1 MKIAHTLIAA
11 ASLTWAAFAAAQ
23 CEGQGTESTTR
34 VSRNRR
40 EMLQTLDELKSRSA
54 RLPYSPPADAAEG
67 TTVNNRRLREL
78 YLPDLF
84 KPSDPSTRQ
93 PDQDPLLDYRFA
105 TQLFWI
111 VSRVNDCAYCL
122 GHQEGKLKK
131 VGVDEQGLL
140 ALDTDW
146 STFSEPQRVAFDFAR
161 RLTNSPQRIGQA
173 DIDALR
179 EHFTA
184 DQALLI
190 IYWISRY
197 NATNRWTDATG
208 IPQETYRDFSTQLG
222 DDALAR
228 QSQVASDAFPPR
240 SRIADFDTW
249 RQRLD
254 VVQRRTARLTPS
266 QASSAASTEAEVA
279 GKPDRDELRL
289 PHEQWLAAIPQAG
302 LAAVRAMQ
310 SAAREGALP
319 QSLKDQIAFVAAF
332 EDQAWYM
339 QAVTL
344 EKLASQ
350 GLTPGQAFELAAGN
364 RKGDVSPADQMALDF
379 AVRLTSQPIG
389 IGDADIAELAKHFS
403 PQQIAE
409 IIHTVGIAA
418 TLNRFTESIG
428 LGLKDS
434 LPLDAISASP
444 QTMDAMLTRDQPRP
458 TPVTRPEMKQM
469 LEQMKARAERIPLPP
484 PTESE
489 LADPDPRATS
499 YEGRLGTLYLPTS
512 SGVRSYL
519 NFSGYSPRRNQGLP
533 NRSIPEP
540 DPALALDYGFKTR
553 LFWIASRANNC
564 QYCLGHQESKLLA
577 VGMLEDQIAA
587 LDSDWSAFPPAEQ
600 AAFQLA
606 RRLTLE
612 PHLLTDADIDACRAH
627 YPDLE
632 ILEMVLSVSGNNAIN
647 RWKEGVGVPQS
658 TGGGNFGGATTEA
671 HSYLTATS
679 DHFKVTPSR
688 VINASP
694 GPNNGKF
701 IPTRLNRGSDREQVS
716 VIEQLARSTQRKPRL
731 PLASEAET
739 REVLGELAPQGS
751 LPGWMRL
758 LAQFPIAGKR
768 QVASLLASEQELDLS
783 PLLRAQM
790 AWVIARQNGAAYSL
804 AEAQWRLE
812 ELGQSPEQIT
822 VLDEIGEPV
831 GPASPGEKET
841 ALLLVAK
848 NLAAA
853 PVILTDAQV
862 AEAVRLAGP
871 RDVVQTVHYTAVRS
885 LFDRFTEAAGL
896 PADR

>member
-1 MKIAHTLIAA
+1 MKLTRTILAA
-11 ASLTWAAFAAAQ
+11 AGLTWAAFAVPQ
-23 CEGQGTESTTR
+23 CEGQGPDGTPR

-40 EMLQTLDELKSRSA
+40 EMLQTLDELKSRAA
-54 RLPYSPPADAAEG
+54 RLPYSPAADAAEG
-67 TTVNNRRLREL
+67 TAVNNRRLREL
-78 YLPDLF
+78 YLPALF
-84 KPSDPSTRQ
+84 KSSDASTRQ
-93 PDQDPLLDYRFA
+93 PDQDPVLDHRFA

-173 DIDALR
+173 DIDALC
-179 EHFTA
+179 EHYTA

-208 IPQETYRDFSTQLG
+208 IPQETYRDFSTQLS
-222 DDALAR
+222 DDALALP
-228 QSQVASDAFPPR
+228 SQVASDSFPPR
-240 SRIADFDTW
+240 SRIADFDAW
-249 RQRLD
+249 RERLD
-254 VVQRRTARLTPS
+254 AVRRRTARLTPS
-266 QASSAASTEAEVA
+266 QPSGTAPTQADVAA
-279 GKPDRDELRL
+279 KPDRDELRM

-302 LAAVRAMQ
+302 LPAVRAMRA
-310 SAAREGALP
+310 AARVGSLP
-319 QSLKDQIAFVAAF
+319 ESLKDQIAFVAAF

-344 EKLASQ
+344 EKLIAQ
-350 GLTPGQAFELAAGN
+350 GLTSRQAFELAAGN
-364 RKGDVSPADQMALDF
+364 RQGDVSAAENAALDF

-389 IGDADIAELAKHFS
+389 IGDADIAGLADHFS

-434 LPLDAISASP
+434 LSLAAVSSSP
-444 QTMDAMLTRDQPRP
+444 QTTDATLTRDQPRP

-484 PTESE
+484 LSESE
-489 LADPDPRATS
+489 SADADPRSTS
-499 YEGRLGTLYLPTS
+499 YEGRLGKLYLPDS

-519 NFSGYSPRRNQGLP
+519 NFGGYSPRRNQGAP
-533 NRSIPEP
+533 NRLIPEP

-577 VGMLEDQIAA
+577 VGMPEDQIAA
-587 LDSDWSAFPPAEQ
+587 LDSDWSSFPPAEQ
-600 AAFQLA
+600 AAFKLA

-612 PHLLTDADIDACRAH
+612 PHLLTDADIDECRKH
-627 YPDLE
+627 FKDLE

-658 TGGGNFGGATTEA
+658 TGGGNFGGTANEA

-679 DHFKVTPSR
+679 DLFKTAPSR
-688 VINASP
+688 VINESP
-694 GPNNGKF
+694 GSSVGKF
-701 IPTRLNRGSDREQVS
+701 VPTRVNRGSQADSLSVS
-716 VIEQLARSTQRKPRL
+716 EQLAHCADREPRL
-731 PLASEAET
+731 PLASEAVT
-739 REVLGELAPQGS
+739 REVLGELAPQGP
-751 LPGWMRL
+751 LPGWLRL
-758 LAQFPIAGKR
+758 LAQFPVAGKR
-768 QVASLLASEQELDLS
+768 QVTALLASEQDLQLS
-783 PLLRAQM
+783 PLLRAQL

-804 AEAQWRLE
+804 AEAHRRLG
-812 ELGQSPEQIT
+812 ELGQSAAQIAA
-822 VLDEIGEPV
+822 LDEIGELA

-841 ALLLVAK
+841 ALLVVAK
-848 NLAAA
+848 HLAAA

-862 AEAVRLAGP
+862 DEAVRLAGP